1 MYLCIYNYLETDP
14 FFGVILK
21 IITSKEHLKETW
33 FYLGYELGLTVGQ
46 LEDIEIKYHESLQ
59 RTRNMLLHWKVNNK
73 SASWEPLIKALR
85 KIGLTEVALDVE
97 HQFTPH
103 EKPQTP
109 VEVDG
114 IYCSLC
120 DKYHGINSYHSQD
133 VIPRK
138 SVSVFVLYV

>member
-1 MYLCIYNYLETDP
+1 M
-14 FFGVILK
+14 FGEILN
-21 IITSKEHLKETW
+21 IITNDKLLSEKW
-33 FYLGYELGLTVGQ
+33 FNFGFQLGLTVGL
-46 LEDIEIKYHESLQ
+46 LEDIEMRYHDPLQ
-59 RTRNMLLHWKVNNK
+59 CTRKVLLQWRVKNK
-73 SASWEPLIKALR
+73 SASWEPLTEALY
-85 KIGLTEVALDVE
+85 KIGLTELANNVE
-97 HQFTPH
+97 HQFTPQ